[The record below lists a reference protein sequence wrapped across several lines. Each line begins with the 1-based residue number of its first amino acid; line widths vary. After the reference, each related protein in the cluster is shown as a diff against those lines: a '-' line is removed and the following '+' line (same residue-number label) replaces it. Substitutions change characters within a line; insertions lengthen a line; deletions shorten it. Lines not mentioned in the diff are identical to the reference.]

1 MQLAVISRWQ
11 VTSKLIWQPFVFSN
25 LLKSME
31 IFTHDLAWGAWINMN
46 IDQKVVL
53 DALGGQPVLV
63 GLRLIR
69 LSRPRAVK
77 WGLSGV

>member
-31 IFTHDLAWGAWINMN
+31 IFTHDLAWGGL
-46 IDQKVVL
+46 DQYEY
-53 DALGGQPVLV
+53 
-63 GLRLIR
+63 
-69 LSRPRAVK
+69 
-77 WGLSGV
+77 